1 MAVVQ
6 LAAPHPP
13 PRTERPSSLEVN
25 RKKRLTVTE
34 ELLTVAVDDD
44 QHSISS
50 LSQHSDD
57 DDDDAQMLSHDEFTD
72 MLTPDDID
80 TPDELE
86 ESIMERKGKTP
97 LASPLAAL
105 YPRAAS
111 RDSGDSP
118 SPVPERN
125 IQNP

>member
-1 MAVVQ
+1 M
-6 LAAPHPP
+6 
-13 PRTERPSSLEVN
+13 
-25 RKKRLTVTE
+25 
-34 ELLTVAVDDD
+34 AVDDD

-86 ESIMERKGKTP
+86 ESIMERKGKT
-97 LASPLAAL
+97 LAMSLIT
-105 YPRAAS
+105 S
-111 RDSGDSP
+111 SQGH
-118 SPVPERN
+118 
-125 IQNP
+125 IQGVGGLSLSVK

>member
-1 MAVVQ
+1 M
-6 LAAPHPP
+6 
-13 PRTERPSSLEVN
+13 N

-57 DDDDAQMLSHDEFTD
+57 EDDDAQMLSHDEFTD

-86 ESIMERKGKTP
+86 ESIMERKGKTL
-97 LASPLAAL
+97 LASPPAAF

-111 RDSGDSP
+111 RDSVVACP
-118 SPVPERN
+118 TVVPETVK
-125 IQNP
+125 IPKSC

>member
-1 MAVVQ
+1 M
-6 LAAPHPP
+6 
-13 PRTERPSSLEVN
+13 
-25 RKKRLTVTE
+25 
-34 ELLTVAVDDD
+34 AVDDD

-86 ESIMERKGKTP
+86 ESIMERK
-97 LASPLAAL
+97 L
-105 YPRAAS
+105 YRFKADVSLIFMACPHCFSFHVSFR
-111 RDSGDSP
+111 
-118 SPVPERN
+118 
-125 IQNP
+125 IHK

>member
-6 LAAPHPP
+6 LAAPSPP

-86 ESIMERKGKTP
+86 ESIMERKGNTL
-97 LASPLAAL
+97 LASPFAAL

-111 RDSGDSP
+111 RDLVACP
-118 SPVPERN
+118 SSV
-125 IQNP
+125 